1 MSSQLTGESPTADDA
16 RIPEVRRRNVPNNDS
31 VPSAWDNESIDAY
44 STRTT
49 FLLGDTGESDPYLL
63 QRYCYDGNDYSAAS
77 RIGYRHIRRQTDST
91 GHSGLDN
98 SRPLVFMLQDHN
110 LYDKSEPRVEDSTL
124 ESARKEVESMCS
136 DEIAVR
142 LVKLHFRFVY
152 PYFPI
157 MSRSQTL
164 SSGSSLSETIR
175 SLPLSL
181 RAALCASG
189 VPFLVYDDV
198 LATTLVHSPPSTQE
212 LFRISWLAITHE
224 VHTPHLSTLQSC
236 LLLLQR
242 VNDDRYVM
250 DTAFRWSVLAWTVS
264 LAQTLG
270 LSTDCTTW
278 LGFPSWERRLRRRL
292 WWAVYVVDKWSFM
305 SAGLPSHIKNEDFDV
320 LPLRSTDFFSSEED
334 QNSNSE
340 PDRTGTAPVASH
352 FYHLVELSIILS
364 DTIESYFTMRAAS
377 RTARNFSLSLEL
389 AKPLRSSLKQWKV
402 SYDAYLTS
410 PQNSNRPRAI
420 LDGNA
425 SLGLAYPVANMILFR
440 ALLRPLEHFSDTTD
454 EGPRMDGG
462 QEAVRA
468 GAKACCIEIVDYVE
482 HLQRGVWDAFWHSC
496 TCTQT
501 HLLDF

>member
-1 MSSQLTGESPTADDA
+1 LATADPATSVVQGNLPAKLRALRRVRPAKHSGESVLSRIGLGKENGPTMEEGYSAGGHLPTSPQPVFSPENKTSPRIAGSVSSQLTGESPTADDA

-124 ESARKEVESMCS
+124 ESARKEVE
-136 DEIAVR
+136 
-142 LVKLHFRFVY
+142 K
-152 PYFPI
+152 
-157 MSRSQTL
+157 
-164 SSGSSLSETIR
+164 
-175 SLPLSL
+175 
-181 RAALCASG
+181 
-189 VPFLVYDDV
+189 
-198 LATTLVHSPPSTQE
+198 
-212 LFRISWLAITHE
+212 
-224 VHTPHLSTLQSC
+224 
-236 LLLLQR
+236 
-242 VNDDRYVM
+242 
-250 DTAFRWSVLAWTVS
+250 
-264 LAQTLG
+264 
-270 LSTDCTTW
+270 
-278 LGFPSWERRLRRRL
+278 
-292 WWAVYVVDKWSFM
+292 
-305 SAGLPSHIKNEDFDV
+305 
-320 LPLRSTDFFSSEED
+320 ED

-482 HLQRGVWDAFWHSC
+482 HLQRGVWDAFWHSWSRAMFAIASSFMMRILV
-496 TCTQT
+496 TSTSPT
-501 HLLDF
+501 EAEEVNNLIIRWRWAMRTGGGSAGNVLMSLGLLRLDRSLWKTGIRASSDEED